1 MSTEVLTLDSALD
14 SIRTNCGNETYEKI
28 RHHLQQQMD
37 AITKLE
43 QELEYLNIENAITK
57 LEQELEYLN
66 IEIEQMSIRSKR
78 RRNQD
83 EWE

>member
-43 QELEYLNIENAITK
+43 QELEYLNIE
-57 LEQELEYLN
+57 
-66 IEIEQMSIRSKR
+66 IEQMSIRSKR
-78 RRNQD
+78 RRSQD

>member
-1 MSTEVLTLDSALD
+1 MTTEVLTLDSALD

-43 QELEYLNIENAITK
+43 QELEYLNIE
-57 LEQELEYLN
+57 
-66 IEIEQMSIRSKR
+66 IEQMSIRSKR
-78 RRNQD
+78 RRSQD

>member
-1 MSTEVLTLDSALD
+1 MSIDVLTLDSALN

-43 QELEYLNIENAITK
+43 QELEYLNIE
-57 LEQELEYLN
+57 
-66 IEIEQMSIRSKR
+66 IEQMSTRSKR

>member
-43 QELEYLNIENAITK
+43 QELEYLNIE
-57 LEQELEYLN
+57 
-66 IEIEQMSIRSKR
+66 IEQMSIRSKR

>member
-1 MSTEVLTLDSALD
+1 MTTEVLTLDSALD
-14 SIRTNCGNETYEKI
+14 SVRTNCGNETCEKI

-37 AITKLE
+37 T
-43 QELEYLNIENAITK
+43 ITK

-66 IEIEQMSIRSKR
+66 IEIEQMSVRSKR